1 MTVQNNKDKEK
12 ILKSTR
18 KTKRVS
24 HLKGLAS
31 RRVLDFSAAALEA
44 KYQEECPQTSE
55 GKVVSY

>member
-1 MTVQNNKDKEK
+1 MTVQNNEDKEK

-44 KYQEECPQTSE
+44 KY
-55 GKVVSY
+55 